1 MRHAHKRDHR
11 DKVPLFLKKGT
22 LLKQRHLS
30 FLILTFRDNFQA
42 SSNNATPLMAGSLMY
57 WSNILINILVHL
69 NFSSVC
75 FPNIIHYNNPNIVS
89 VISQNYVVA
98 LRSNQTFCQQPYKNV
113 NSWFLKHVW
122 QWKSFTSFTK
132 GGEVSRRSMWQLVQN
147 ESDHIVYNIIFNQ
160 HNEDTFYYKEI

>member
-30 FLILTFRDNFQA
+30 FLILTFGDNLQT
-42 SSNNATPLMAGSLMY
+42 SSNNATALMAGPLMY
-57 WSNILINILVHL
+57 WGNILINILLHL
-69 NFSSVC
+69 KLISVDC
-75 FPNIIHYNNPNIVS
+75 AISFQRTIIHYNNPNIVS
-89 VISQNYVVA
+89 IISQSYVVT
-98 LRSNQTFCQQPYKNV
+98 LRSNQTFCQEPYKNV

-132 GGEVSRRSMWQLVQN
+132 GGEVSRRSMWQLVQMR
-147 ESDHIVYNIIFNQ
+147 VIILFI
-160 HNEDTFYYKEI
+160 T